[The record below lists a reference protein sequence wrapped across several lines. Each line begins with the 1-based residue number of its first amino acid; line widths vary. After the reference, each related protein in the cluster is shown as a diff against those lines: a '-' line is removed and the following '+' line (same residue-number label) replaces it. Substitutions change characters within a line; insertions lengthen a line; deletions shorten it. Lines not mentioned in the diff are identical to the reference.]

1 MKFLEKIDLK
11 TLLIFVLLIVILFMR
26 MCQGPSSQK
35 DPKVIKID
43 GKKYTVVKHE
53 VDTII
58 QKVEKTVYKDG
69 KTIYVERPIYVNVP
83 PNVDTNY
90 ILRNYYSKLVYI
102 DTLKVNDT
110 MGYIVVKDTIFKNKI
125 LNRVWDSYLNKFTVR
140 EILYVEQLPKV
151 QVFLGG
157 NIGFDNVNIINYAG
171 PTVLV
176 KDKKDKL
183 YSLGVGYSGNKAISV
198 QGGMYWKIKL
208 KK

>member
-35 DPKVIKID
+35 DPKIIKID

-125 LNRVWDSYLNKFTVR
+125 LNRVWDSHLNKFTVR

>member
-125 LNRVWDSYLNKFTVR
+125 LNRVWDSHLNKFTVR

>member
-26 MCQGPSSQK
+26 MCQGPNSQK

-125 LNRVWDSYLNKFTVR
+125 LNRVWDSHLNKFTVR

>member
-83 PNVDTNY
+83 PNVDTNH

-125 LNRVWDSYLNKFTVR
+125 LNRVWDSHLNKFTVR

-157 NIGFDNVNIINYAG
+157 NIGFDNVNIINYVG